1 MKNEYLLS
9 ITRFYRVR
17 VIKKIISWFFSTI
30 FWTLV
35 IFNPIFQLL
44 LKNIDA
50 VAIFVFSYIFAYL
63 FFYIIFISGDILEIK
78 NNLLNDV
85 EINFDERV
93 NKLKRRKEYF
103 NNINSKIENKF
114 IFSKSLKKLI
124 GSQSKKLE
132 IKISAYCGIVK
143 GIKEFKLLLEK

>member
-1 MKNEYLLS
+1 MENEYYLS

-35 IFNPIFQLL
+35 IFNPIFQSLFRD
-44 LKNIDA
+44 IDA
-50 VAIFVFSYIFAYL
+50 TAVFVLSYIFAYL
-63 FFYIIFISGDILEIK
+63 LFYIIFISGDILEIK

-85 EINFDERV
+85 EIKFYKRA
-93 NKLKRRKEYF
+93 NKLKRRKKHF
-103 NNINSKIENKF
+103 NDIGSKIGNKF

-124 GSQSKKLE
+124 GYQSEKLE
-132 IKISAYCGIVK
+132 IKINAYCRIVK
-143 GIKEFKLLLEK
+143 EIKEFKLLCEK